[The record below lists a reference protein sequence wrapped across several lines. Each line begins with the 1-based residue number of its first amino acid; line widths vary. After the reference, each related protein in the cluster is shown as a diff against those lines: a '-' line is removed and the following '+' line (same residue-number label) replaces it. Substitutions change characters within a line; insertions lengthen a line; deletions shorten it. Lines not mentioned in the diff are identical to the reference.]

1 MTGARTW
8 NSFVCIGVN
17 SWLKEINFAWPHAS
31 KAAKFTAIQFGML
44 VSLRIKNLALVE
56 DLSLELRPRFNAVT
70 GETGAGKSILIG
82 ALSLVLGERASKGL
96 IRSGADNCTVE
107 AAFDL
112 GEVNAPIA
120 ELLEENGLE
129 SCEDN
134 LLLLKRSFT
143 VAGTNRQFV
152 NGSPTT
158 LANLAAIGDWLVD
171 MHGPHDHQSL
181 LHASRQLGLLDAYA
195 GLDDKVAAFA
205 ELIARRND
213 LEQAKADLVVD
224 EQTYSR
230 QLDLLRFQVGEI
242 EAARLDPDEEETLEG
257 DYQRASNAAELQ
269 QTAQTALAILDD
281 EDDSLFTRF
290 GQLGQQL
297 HQLQNTDTEATNLT
311 ELHEQA
317 VSLLRDLQGEL
328 SSYLDRVDLD
338 PAALHELEQRF
349 NTVHTLKRKYGPEL
363 TDVIAFGREAAEK
376 LAALESRD
384 GELERINAE
393 LAKLDGQLDK
403 QATAL
408 TKARRKI
415 LKKLGNAV
423 VEQLRDLGFKQSH
436 FEVSLTET
444 SAITA
449 SGRDRVEFQF
459 APNVGEPPQPLRAIA
474 SSGEMARVM
483 LAIKTVL
490 AAQDRIPLLVFD
502 EVDANVGGETA
513 HVVGEKMK
521 WIANNRQVL
530 CITHLPQVAAAA
542 NEHYLVA
549 KHVDDGRTL
558 TTITPLAEETRVTEL
573 ARMLGGDRDITRQHA
588 RELLQSG

>member
-1 MTGARTW
+1 
-8 NSFVCIGVN
+8 
-17 SWLKEINFAWPHAS
+17 
-31 KAAKFTAIQFGML
+31 ML

-56 DLSLELRPRFNAVT
+56 DLTLELQPGFNAVT

-107 AAFDL
+107 AVFDL
-112 GEVNAPIA
+112 GEVAAPIA

-129 SCEDN
+129 PCEGG

-143 VAGTNRQFV
+143 AAGTNRQFV

-158 LANLAAIGDWLVD
+158 LTNLAAIGDWLVD

-181 LHASRQLGLLDAYA
+181 LHASRQLALLDAYG
-195 GLDDKVAAFA
+195 GLESQVDDLA
-205 ELIARRND
+205 ERVARRAD
-213 LEQAKADLVVD
+213 LEQAKADLVID
-224 EQTYSR
+224 EQTYTR

-242 EAARLDPDEEETLEG
+242 ESAKLDPSEEESLEA
-257 DYQRASNAAELQ
+257 DYQRATNAAELQ
-269 QTAQTALAILDD
+269 ETAQIATAILDD
-281 EDDSLFTRF
+281 EEDSLFTRF

-297 HQLQNTDTEATNLT
+297 QLLERTDAEAASLT
-311 ELHEQA
+311 DLHGQA
-317 VSLLRDLQGEL
+317 ASLLRELQSEL

-349 NTVHTLKRKYGPEL
+349 NTLQTLKRKYGPEL
-363 TDVIAFGREAAEK
+363 VDVIEFGREAAEK

-384 GELERINAE
+384 GELERINGDLARLDTE
-393 LAKLDGQLDK
+393 LEKHTA
-403 QATAL
+403 AL

-415 LKKLGNAV
+415 LKKLGGAV

-436 FEVSLTET
+436 FEVGLSATPHLTAT
-444 SAITA
+444 
-449 SGRDRVEFQF
+449 GRDRVEFQF

-542 NEHYLVA
+542 NRHYLVA
-549 KHVDDGRTL
+549 KHVESGRTL
-558 TTITPLAEETRVTEL
+558 TEITPLEEESRIAEL
-573 ARMLGGDRDITRQHA
+573 ARMLGGDREITRQHA
-588 RELLQSG
+588 RELLSSR

>member
-1 MTGARTW
+1 
-8 NSFVCIGVN
+8 
-17 SWLKEINFAWPHAS
+17 
-31 KAAKFTAIQFGML
+31 ML

-56 DLSLELRPRFNAVT
+56 DLALEFKPGFNAVT

-82 ALSLVLGERASKGL
+82 ALSLVLGERAAKGL
-96 IRSGADNCTVE
+96 IRSGADQCTVE

-112 GEVNAPIA
+112 GGLIAPVA
-120 ELLEENGLE
+120 ALLEENGLE
-129 SCEDN
+129 PCEDN
-134 LLLLKRSFT
+134 LLLLKRTFT
-143 VAGTNRQFV
+143 AAGGNRQFV

-158 LANLAAIGDWLVD
+158 LATLAAIGDWLVD

-181 LHASRQLGLLDAYA
+181 LYAARQLALLDAYA
-195 GLDDKVAAFA
+195 GLEDKVAHFA
-205 ELIARRND
+205 ELVARRAD
-213 LEQAKADLVVD
+213 LEQAKADLVID

-242 EAARLDPDEEETLEG
+242 EAARLDPDEEETLEA
-257 DYQRASNAAELQ
+257 DHQRATNAAELQ
-269 QTAQTALAILDD
+269 ETAQLALAILDD

-297 HQLQNTDTEATNLT
+297 RQLERTDADAANLI

-317 VSLLRDLQGEL
+317 ASLLRDLQGEL
-328 SSYLDRVDLD
+328 SAYLDRVDLD

-349 NTVHTLKRKYGPEL
+349 NTVLTLKRKYGPEL
-363 TDVIAFGREAAEK
+363 KDVILFGQDAAGK

-384 GELERINAE
+384 GELERINTE
-393 LAKLDGQLDK
+393 LAKLDKELDK

-415 LKKLGNAV
+415 LKKLGDAV
-423 VEQLRDLGFKQSH
+423 VGQLRDLGFKQSH
-436 FEVSLTET
+436 FEVGLTAADKLT
-444 SAITA
+444 AI
-449 SGRDRVEFQF
+449 GRDRVEFQF
-459 APNVGEPPQPLRAIA
+459 APNVGEPPQALRAIA

-490 AAQDRIPLLVFD
+490 AAQDQIPLLVFD

-549 KHVDDGRTL
+549 KHVNAGRTH
-558 TTITPLAEETRVTEL
+558 TEITRLEPDARITEL

-588 RELLQSG
+588 RELLGMEE

>member
-1 MTGARTW
+1 
-8 NSFVCIGVN
+8 
-17 SWLKEINFAWPHAS
+17 LP
-31 KAAKFTAIQFGML
+31 AIQFGML

-56 DLSLELRPRFNAVT
+56 DLALDFRPGFNAVT

-96 IRSGADNCTVE
+96 IRSGADQCTVE

-112 GEVNAPIA
+112 GEVHAPIA
-120 ELLEENGLE
+120 GLLEENGLE
-129 SCEDN
+129 PCEDH
-134 LLLLKRSFT
+134 LLLLKRSFSA
-143 VAGTNRQFV
+143 AGGNRQFV

-158 LANLAAIGDWLVD
+158 LATLAAIGDWLVD

-181 LHASRQLGLLDAYA
+181 LHPARQLALLDAYA
-195 GLDDKVAAFA
+195 GLEDKVAHCG
-205 ELIARRND
+205 ELTARRAD
-213 LEQAKADLVVD
+213 LEQAKADLVID
-224 EQTYSR
+224 EQTYTR
-230 QLDLLRFQVGEI
+230 QLDLLRFQTSEI
-242 EAARLDPDEEETLEG
+242 EAARLDPDEEETLDA
-257 DYQRASNAAELQ
+257 DYQRATNAAELQ
-269 QTAQTALAILDD
+269 ETAQTALVILDD
-281 EDDSLFTRF
+281 EEDSLFTRC

-297 HQLQNTDTEATNLT
+297 RQLERVDADAANLL

-317 VSLLRDLQGEL
+317 ASLLRDLQSEL
-328 SSYLDRVDLD
+328 SAYLDRVDLD
-338 PAALHELEQRF
+338 PAALQELERRF
-349 NTVHTLKRKYGPEL
+349 NTLQTLKRKYGPEL
-363 TDVIAFGREAAEK
+363 ADVIAFGRESAEK
-376 LAALESRD
+376 LASLESRDAELERLNREMARLD
-384 GELERINAE
+384 GELEREA
-393 LAKLDGQLDK
+393 A
-403 QATAL
+403 AL

-415 LKKLGNAV
+415 LKKLGDAV
-423 VEQLRDLGFKQSH
+423 VGELRDLGFKQSH
-436 FEVSLTET
+436 FEISL
-444 SAITA
+444 AAADRLTA

-542 NEHYLVA
+542 SEHYCVA
-549 KHVDDGRTL
+549 KHVEAGRTR
-558 TTITPLAEETRVTEL
+558 TSITPLGEEARVGEL
-573 ARMLGGDRDITRQHA
+573 ARMLGGDRDITRRHA
-588 RELLQSG
+588 RELLGLGFAG